1 MMVKRSSNKLDW
13 LNAKNILEL
22 LGALITAIVFLGGIG
37 YWKASIDYKEEILRI
52 NQEHN
57 NAITNLRIE
66 YNEKLNLLQKENSD
80 LLNEIKMLKLSRK
93 EVADE

>member
-1 MMVKRSSNKLDW
+1 M
-13 LNAKNILEL
+13 EF
-22 LGALITAIVFLGGIG
+22 LGAIITAIVFFAGIG

-57 NAITNLRIE
+57 NSITNLRIE

-80 LLNEIKMLKLSRK
+80 LLNEIKMLELSRK

>member
-1 MMVKRSSNKLDW
+1 MVKRSNNNFDW
-13 LNAKNILEL
+13 LNVKNILEI
-22 LGALITAIVFLGGIG
+22 LGALITSIVFLAGIG

-80 LLNEIKMLKLSRK
+80 LLNEIKILKLSRK